1 MGAWGGGGIIR
12 VGKVLVSQAESQ
24 GSQGAE
30 SGGTSHLDS
39 DEDDL
44 K

>member
-1 MGAWGGGGIIR
+1 MSEDDDVEER
-12 VGKVLVSQAESQ
+12 ESQ